1 MKVTTQNSNM
11 AERSIT
17 YELSILFSAVLMMA
31 ALSRISIPLQ
41 PVPITGQTLGVL
53 LTGIMLGRKRAL
65 AAMLTYLAMGIIGF
79 PVFTNGGFGLVH
91 LTGPTGGYLLGFIPA
106 AFMMGYLGDKGWY
119 KRAVTAIS
127 AILIGH
133 AVIFACGLLWLSILM
148 KGVNVLAIGFLPF
161 IPGALVKTLVA
172 FALIPI
178 IKQNN

>member
-1 MKVTTQNSNM
+1 
-11 AERSIT
+11 
-17 YELSILFSAVLMMA
+17 
-31 ALSRISIPLQ
+31 
-41 PVPITGQTLGVL
+41 
-53 LTGIMLGRKRAL
+53 
-65 AAMLTYLAMGIIGF
+65 
-79 PVFTNGGFGLVH
+79 
-91 LTGPTGGYLLGFIPA
+91 
-106 AFMMGYLGDKGWY
+106 MGYLGDKGWY